1 MQYKIPTFD
10 AAMKIVLILGAGM
23 VNMKYI
29 FDLRTSSGRIKES
42 WHLNDSICG
51 IEVIKI

>member
-23 VNMKYI
+23 VVKPMVH
-29 FDLRTSSGRIKES
+29 
-42 WHLNDSICG
+42 HLLDHQ
-51 IEVIKI
+51 K